1 MNILSR
7 LLRRTP
13 ADPDALQIEPMRKSH
28 LAEVMAIESVSYPA
42 PWTKTVFEDELAMQA
57 RGSRHYL
64 VALLGGRLVGY
75 AGMIYMDDAAHIT
88 NIAVDVSMR
97 RRGIAT
103 ELLLD
108 LAWQARRAG
117 MASLTLEVRQSNV
130 SAQSMYQRFGFAP
143 VGVRPKYYEN
153 RDDAIVMWC
162 TDIQADTF
170 RERLEKIEAER
181 GG

>member
-1 MNILSR
+1 
-7 LLRRTP
+7 
-13 ADPDALQIEPMRKSH
+13 
-28 LAEVMAIESVSYPA
+28 
-42 PWTKTVFEDELAMQA
+42 
-57 RGSRHYL
+57 
-64 VALLGGRLVGY
+64 
-75 AGMIYMDDAAHIT
+75 
-88 NIAVDVSMR
+88 MR

-162 TDIQADTF
+162 TDIQGDAF
-170 RERLEKIEAER
+170 RARLEKIEVER
-181 GG
+181 NG

>member
-64 VALLGGRLVGY
+64 VARLGDRLVGY
-75 AGMIYMDDAAHIT
+75 GGMIYMDDAAHI
-88 NIAVDVSMR
+88 
-97 RRGIAT
+97 
-103 ELLLD
+103 
-108 LAWQARRAG
+108 
-117 MASLTLEVRQSNV
+117 
-130 SAQSMYQRFGFAP
+130 
-143 VGVRPKYYEN
+143 
-153 RDDAIVMWC
+153 
-162 TDIQADTF
+162 
-170 RERLEKIEAER
+170 
-181 GG
+181 